1 MSNSNTNDAVAQTD
15 QHDEHTLLVNR
26 RKFWPQAEHYC
37 LVGLPNPNQDQY
49 ALSIDADAIKHYGL
63 AETIAKYNLQSMD
76 SSGKLCDY
84 VPGTDFVVPLQHPS
98 WSVTVLNFAQD
109 LGADESGRYVVP
121 LPITSFDDNSAAT
134 GKHTYINE
142 VSNGVCPVVLSVFS
156 EFFKIFDFTK
166 EENRLLIDN
175 VYGNKNE
182 HKYTPKE
189 RALPDIKKF
198 IDYYEDL
205 NRRMGCSDF
214 NYVNAQLMQSLII
227 LCDFLDCKILR
238 DLAISKFA
246 FYIDF
251 QINYYNSM
259 RNQPDKLKAMLA
271 PGTDMSWIKTPT
283 VEDDIAELLS
293 QWTGSPSPRVRWEAA
308 FGTPEEVTKH
318 YSAFKDKTSCLFMEE
333 PDPDW
338 EKIEEESKKAGINME
353 EIYMTTESTRHR
365 DIVLEERSSY
375 AIKVNQID
383 TDKSPER
390 VAYLEKRSQVNLKPG
405 ATSAAASAAASAAS
419 AAPAPANTESGDDD
433 DDDDEDDS

>member
-1 MSNSNTNDAVAQTD
+1 V
-15 QHDEHTLLVNR
+15 
-26 RKFWPQAEHYC
+26 
-37 LVGLPNPNQDQY
+37 
-49 ALSIDADAIKHYGL
+49 
-63 AETIAKYNLQSMD
+63 
-76 SSGKLCDY
+76 
-84 VPGTDFVVPLQHPS
+84 QHPS

-109 LGADESGRYVVP
+109 LGDDESGRYVVP
-121 LPITSFDDNSAAT
+121 LPITSFDDNSEAT
-134 GKHTYINE
+134 KKKTYINE

-156 EFFKIFDFTK
+156 EFFNIFDFAK
-166 EENRLLIDN
+166 EENQLLIDN

-205 NRRMGCSDF
+205 NKRMGCSDF

-238 DLAISKFA
+238 DFAISKFA

-251 QINYYNSM
+251 QINYYTSM

-271 PGTDMSWIKTPT
+271 PGTDMSWIENPD
-283 VEDDIAELLS
+283 VDDVIAELMS
-293 QWTGSPSPRVRWEAA
+293 QWTGSPSPRARWEAA
-308 FGTPEEVTKH
+308 FGTREEVTKH
-318 YSAFKDKTSCLFMEE
+318 YNAFKQKISCLFMEE

-365 DIVLEERSSY
+365 DIVLEERSGY

-383 TDKSPER
+383 TDKSPES
-390 VAYLEKRSQVNLKPG
+390 VAYLEKRSKVTPKPG
-405 ATSAAASAAASAAS
+405 AASATAS
-419 AAPAPANTESGDDD
+419 AAPAPVNTESGDDD
-433 DDDDEDDS
+433 DEEEEDS